1 MVIALL
7 VIAIS
12 TVKFYFADS
21 TPALRENSVFV
32 LSVLAVVLPTATFA
46 WYYNLAPR
54 ILMGETGTMF
64 ASFLIASLAILV

>member
-21 TPALRENSVFV
+21 TPELRENSVFV
-32 LSVLAVVLPTATFA
+32 LSILAVVLPTAAFA
-46 WYYNLAPR
+46 WYYNLTPK

>member
-12 TVKFYFADS
+12 TVKFYFADA

-32 LSVLAVVLPTATFA
+32 LSILAVVLPTAIFA

-54 ILMGETGTMF
+54 VLMGETGTMF